1 MLTAPEARRR
11 GVARALIEAAA
22 EWAGEAGADAIELW
36 VATGNATAR
45 RLYDSAGFR
54 ATGDR
59 QPASFPDTIEE
70 RMWRPIP

>member
-1 MLTAPEARRR
+1 
-11 GVARALIEAAA
+11 VARALIEAGA

-36 VATGNATAR
+36 VATGNAAAR

-59 QPASFPDTIEE
+59 QPLASFPDTIEE